1 MICLIPNYAVT
12 TLFSS
17 SSSFSNIS
25 SSRLSSCLATI
36 VAETIA
42 PVIFVAVLPVSAKAE
57 IGIVKTISSSGRPIT
72 VNTLAV
78 VTVAVPGTPAVPNDT
93 NNATTTNVM

>member
-1 MICLIPNYAVT
+1 M
-12 TLFSS
+12 
-17 SSSFSNIS
+17 
-25 SSRLSSCLATI
+25 
-36 VAETIA
+36 
-42 PVIFVAVLPVSAKAE
+42 SAKAE